1 MPHYVPIMM
10 NCEGR
15 RLIIVGGGLVAERKV
30 SSLLE
35 VSATI
40 VVISH
45 ELTPW
50 LKSRFEDGLIT
61 WLERGYLQGDL
72 EGAALV
78 FAATDQ
84 AIVNEA
90 VVLEATKLG
99 IPVNHAGDG
108 ERGTFITPSSIRRGK
123 LIITVS
129 TSGAGP
135 IVAKNLCRE
144 IEEQYGAEYET
155 YIDFLSSVRMV
166 IKNRVP
172 NISERQYLFKL
183 LAEMDVL
190 TDIRDGKFHF
200 WSEEE
205 IASWIIEYRR
215 EK

>member
-1 MPHYVPIMM
+1 MPHYVPVMM

-30 SSLLE
+30 SSLLGAE
-35 VSATI
+35 ATI

-45 ELTPW
+45 ELSPW
-50 LKSRFEDGLIT
+50 LQSCFEDGLIT
-61 WLERGYLQGDL
+61 WLERGYMEGDL

-90 VVLEATKLG
+90 VVVEATKLG

-108 ERGTFITPSSIRRGK
+108 KRGTFITPSSVRRGK
-123 LIITVS
+123 LIIAVS
-129 TSGAGP
+129 SSGAGP
-135 IVAKNLCRE
+135 IVATNLCRE
-144 IEEQYGAEYET
+144 IEKQYGAEYET

-166 IKNRVP
+166 IKHRVSD
-172 NISERQYLFKL
+172 ISERHYLFKL

-190 TDIRDGKFHF
+190 TDIRNGKFHF

-205 IASWIIEYRR
+205 ITSWITEYRR